1 MDGEFNPSE
10 YDLGAGGPPIQQ
22 EKTIESELEQIMEK
36 SFAEKAVKLSEIRVK
51 YEMQIKEMRDR
62 ELYSEM
68 VSLKTTM
75 EEEIDKVSQ
84 NLDFQRKNDIE
95 KARRSF
101 LS

>member
-1 MDGEFNPSE
+1 
-10 YDLGAGGPPIQQ
+10 
-22 EKTIESELEQIMEK
+22 MEK

-51 YEMQIKEMRDR
+51 YEMEIKEMRDK

-68 VSLKTTM
+68 VSLKTSM

-84 NLDFQRKNDIE
+84 KLDFKRKDDIE